1 MSTTPIGNGT
11 EIINPPKSPTSNLI
25 GQLKNGVLLIMK
37 KEIDNRGE
45 ILLEALPYIKKFWGK
60 IVVIKYGGSA
70 MEDKNLEQQILKD
83 IILLKYVGMKPV
95 IVHGGGSEISEEM
108 KKRNKTPQ
116 FLNGLR
122 VTDEETMEIT
132 EMVLIGKINTRLVA
146 EINLYISEG
155 PGNGVKGIGLSGE
168 DAQLL
173 TVKKHR
179 VPELGLVGEVEK
191 INPEILTI
199 LLEKNYIPVI
209 ATVGVDKEGIRY
221 NINADTVAGQIAI
234 SLQAGKL
241 IYLSD
246 VEGIFKDFK
255 DPTSLISSLPI
266 NQAKELI
273 KSGQIQKGMIPKVDS
288 AVQALEGGVNK
299 VHFLNGK
306 RAHSVLLELFT
317 DSGIGTEIIP

>member
-1 MSTTPIGNGT
+1 
-11 EIINPPKSPTSNLI
+11 
-25 GQLKNGVLLIMK
+25 MK
-37 KEIDNRGE
+37 KDIDKQGE
-45 ILLEALPYIKKFWGK
+45 ILLEALPYIKKFWDK
-60 IVVIKYGGSA
+60 TVVIKYGGSA
-70 MEDKNLEQQILKD
+70 MKNKKLEKQVIKD
-83 IILLKYVGMKPV
+83 TILLKYVGMKPV
-95 IVHGGGSEISEEM
+95 IVHGGGPEISAEM
-108 KKRNKTPQ
+108 EKRNKTPQ
-116 FLNGLR
+116 FVNGLR

-132 EMVLIGKINTRLVA
+132 EMVLTGKINTRLVA

-155 PGNGVKGIGLSGE
+155 SGNGVKGIGLSGE

-179 VPELGLVGEVEK
+179 IPELGLVGEVEK

-209 ATVGVDKEGIRY
+209 ATVGVDKEGTRY

-234 SLQAGKL
+234 SLQAEKL

-246 VEGIFKDFK
+246 VDGKFKDFE
-255 DPTSLISSLPI
+255 DPTSIISSLTI
-266 NQAKELI
+266 NQAKDLI
-273 KSGQIQKGMIPKVDS
+273 ESGQIQKGMIPKVDS
-288 AVQALEGGVNK
+288 AIQALEGGVNK

-306 RAHSVLLELFT
+306 RSHSILLELFT

>member
-1 MSTTPIGNGT
+1 
-11 EIINPPKSPTSNLI
+11 
-25 GQLKNGVLLIMK
+25 MK
-37 KEIDNRGE
+37 KEIDKRGE
-45 ILLEALPYIKKFWGK
+45 ILLEALPYIKKFWNK

-70 MEDKNLEQQILKD
+70 MQDKILEGQIIED

-95 IVHGGGSEISEEM
+95 IVHGGGAEISQEM
-108 KKRNKTPQ
+108 KKRNKVPQ
-116 FLNGLR
+116 FVNGLR

-146 EINLYISEG
+146 EINLHILEG
-155 PGNGVKGIGLSGE
+155 MGNGVKGIGLSGE

-179 VPELGLVGEVEK
+179 IPELGLVGEVEK

-209 ATVGVDKEGIRY
+209 ATVGVDKEGTRY

-234 SLQAGKL
+234 SLQAEKL

-246 VEGIFKDFK
+246 VDGIFKDFE
-255 DPTSLISSLPI
+255 DPTSLISSLTI
-266 NQAKELI
+266 NQAKDLI

-288 AVQALEGGVNK
+288 AIQALEGGVNK

-306 RAHSVLLELFT
+306 RAHSILLELFT
-317 DSGIGTEIIP
+317 DSGIGTEIIH

>member
-1 MSTTPIGNGT
+1 
-11 EIINPPKSPTSNLI
+11 
-25 GQLKNGVLLIMK
+25 
-37 KEIDNRGE
+37 
-45 ILLEALPYIKKFWGK
+45 
-60 IVVIKYGGSA
+60 
-70 MEDKNLEQQILKD
+70 
-83 IILLKYVGMKPV
+83 
-95 IVHGGGSEISEEM
+95 
-108 KKRNKTPQ
+108 
-116 FLNGLR
+116 
-122 VTDEETMEIT
+122 
-132 EMVLIGKINTRLVA
+132 MVLIGKINTRLVA

-173 TVKKHR
+173 MVKKHR

-191 INPEILTI
+191 INPEILII

-221 NINADTVAGQIAI
+221 NINADIVAGQIAI

-246 VEGIFKDFK
+246 VDGIFKDFK

-266 NQAKELI
+266 HQAKELI
-273 KSGQIQKGMIPKVDS
+273 KSGQIQKGMIPKVES
-288 AVQALEGGVNK
+288 AIQALEGGVNK

-306 RAHSVLLELFT
+306 CDHSVLLELFT

>member
-1 MSTTPIGNGT
+1 M
-11 EIINPPKSPTSNLI
+11 
-25 GQLKNGVLLIMK
+25 MK
-37 KEIDNRGE
+37 KEIDKRGG
-45 ILLEALPYIKKFWGK
+45 ILLEALPYIKKFWDK

-70 MEDKNLEQQILKD
+70 MKNKTLEKQIIKD

-95 IVHGGGSEISEEM
+95 IIHGGGPEISIEM
-108 KKRNKTPQ
+108 EKRNMIPQ

-179 VPELGLVGEVEK
+179 IPELGLVGEVEK
-191 INPEILTI
+191 IDTEILTI

-209 ATVGVDKEGIRY
+209 ATVGVDNKGTRY
-221 NINADTVAGQIAI
+221 NINADTVAGQLAI
-234 SLQAGKL
+234 SLKADKL
-241 IYLSD
+241 IYLTD
-246 VEGIFKDFK
+246 VDGIFKDFK

-273 KSGQIQKGMIPKVDS
+273 KSGKIQKGMIPKIDS
-288 AVQALEGGVNK
+288 AVQALEGGANK
-299 VHFLNGK
+299 VHFLNGNHT
-306 RAHSVLLELFT
+306 HSLLLELFT

>member
-1 MSTTPIGNGT
+1 
-11 EIINPPKSPTSNLI
+11 
-25 GQLKNGVLLIMK
+25 MK
-37 KEIDNRGE
+37 KNIDNRGE
-45 ILLEALPYIKKFWGK
+45 VLLEALPYIKKFWDK

-70 MEDKNLEQQILKD
+70 MKNKTLEKQIIKD

-95 IVHGGGSEISEEM
+95 IVHGGGPEISEEM
-108 KKRNKTPQ
+108 EKRNKIPQ
-116 FLNGLR
+116 FLDGLR
-122 VTDEETMEIT
+122 ITDEETMEIT

-146 EINLYISEG
+146 EINLYVSEG

-173 TVKKHR
+173 TVKKHP
-179 VPELGLVGEVEK
+179 VPELGLVGEIEK

-221 NINADTVAGQIAI
+221 NINADIVAGRIAI

-246 VEGIFKDFK
+246 VDGIFKDFK

-288 AVQALEGGVNK
+288 AIQALEGGVNK

-306 RAHSVLLELFT
+306 CDHSVLLEVFT

>member
-1 MSTTPIGNGT
+1 
-11 EIINPPKSPTSNLI
+11 
-25 GQLKNGVLLIMK
+25 MK
-37 KEIDNRGE
+37 KDIDKQGE
-45 ILLEALPYIKKFWGK
+45 ILLEALPYIKKFWDK
-60 IVVIKYGGSA
+60 TVVIKYGGSA
-70 MEDKNLEQQILKD
+70 MKDKDLEKQIIKD

-95 IVHGGGSEISEEM
+95 IVHGGGPEISAEM
-108 KKRNKTPQ
+108 EKRNKIPQ
-116 FLNGLR
+116 FVNGLR

-132 EMVLIGKINTRLVA
+132 EMVLTGKINTRLVA

-155 PGNGVKGIGLSGE
+155 SGNGVKGIGLSGE

-179 VPELGLVGEVEK
+179 IPELGLVGEVEK

-209 ATVGVDKEGIRY
+209 ATVGVDKEGTRY

-234 SLQAGKL
+234 SLQAEKL

-246 VEGIFKDFK
+246 VDGIFKDFE
-255 DPTSLISSLPI
+255 DPTSIISSLTI
-266 NQAKELI
+266 NQAKDLI
-273 KSGQIQKGMIPKVDS
+273 ESGQIQKGMIPKVDS
-288 AVQALEGGVNK
+288 AIQALEGGVNK

-306 RAHSVLLELFT
+306 RSHSILLELFT

>member
-1 MSTTPIGNGT
+1 
-11 EIINPPKSPTSNLI
+11 
-25 GQLKNGVLLIMK
+25 MK
-37 KEIDNRGE
+37 KDIDKQGE
-45 ILLEALPYIKKFWGK
+45 ILLEALPYIKKFWDK
-60 IVVIKYGGSA
+60 TVVIKYGGSA
-70 MEDKNLEQQILKD
+70 MKNKKLEKQVIKD
-83 IILLKYVGMKPV
+83 TILLKYVGMKPV
-95 IVHGGGSEISEEM
+95 IVHGGGPEISAEM
-108 KKRNKTPQ
+108 EKRNKIPQ
-116 FLNGLR
+116 FVNGLR

-132 EMVLIGKINTRLVA
+132 EMVLTGKINTRLVA

-155 PGNGVKGIGLSGE
+155 SGNGVKGIGLSGE

-179 VPELGLVGEVEK
+179 IPELGLVGEVEK

-209 ATVGVDKEGIRY
+209 ATVGVDKEGTRY

-234 SLQAGKL
+234 SLQAEKL

-246 VEGIFKDFK
+246 VDGIFKDFE

-266 NQAKELI
+266 NQAKDLI
-273 KSGQIQKGMIPKVDS
+273 KSGKIQKGMIPKVDS
-288 AVQALEGGVNK
+288 AIQALEGGVNK

-306 RAHSVLLELFT
+306 RSHSILLELFT

>member
-1 MSTTPIGNGT
+1 MN
-11 EIINPPKSPTSNLI
+11 
-25 GQLKNGVLLIMK
+25 
-37 KEIDNRGE
+37 
-45 ILLEALPYIKKFWGK
+45 AYIEKIKF
-60 IVVIKYGGSA
+60 I
-70 MEDKNLEQQILKD
+70 KD

-95 IVHGGGSEISEEM
+95 IIHGGGPEISIEM
-108 KKRNKTPQ
+108 EKRNKIPQ

-132 EMVLIGKINTRLVA
+132 EMVLTGKINTRLVA
-146 EINLYISEG
+146 EINFCISEG

-191 INPEILTI
+191 IDPEILTI

-221 NINADTVAGQIAI
+221 NINADIVAGQIAI
-234 SLQAGKL
+234 SLQAEKL

-246 VEGIFKDFK
+246 VDGIFKDFG
-255 DPTSLISSLPI
+255 DPTSLISSLSI
-266 NQAKELI
+266 DQAKGLI
-273 KSGQIQKGMIPKVDS
+273 KSGKIQKGMIPKVDS
-288 AVQALEGGVNK
+288 AIQALEGGVNK

-306 RAHSVLLELFT
+306 RAHSALLELFT

>member
-1 MSTTPIGNGT
+1 M
-11 EIINPPKSPTSNLI
+11 IIKD
-25 GQLKNGVLLIMK
+25 KD
-37 KEIDNRGE
+37 IDNRGE
-45 ILLEALPYIKKFWGK
+45 ILLEALPYIKKFWDK

-70 MEDKNLEQQILKD
+70 MKNKTLEKQIIKD

-108 KKRNKTPQ
+108 KKRNKIPQ
-116 FLNGLR
+116 FFNGLR

-179 VPELGLVGEVEK
+179 VAELGLVGEVEK

-246 VEGIFKDFK
+246 VDGIFKDFK

-299 VHFLNGK
+299 VHFLNGNH
-306 RAHSVLLELFT
+306 AHSILLELFT
-317 DSGIGTEIIP
+317 DSGIGTEIIC